1 MKHTH
6 LLPVALMG
14 LLPMVLASS
23 ACAQVEENGQA
34 KLPLWEFGA
43 GVGLLAAPAYLGSSV
58 TRAYAAPWPYF
69 VYRGERLHANRE
81 GIGANLIST
90 DRLKLDLSIG
100 GALPVKSSG
109 TAREGMRDLPL
120 VGEVGP
126 VLKYALIDEDERHWY
141 FRLPV
146 RYGLGA
152 KSGGFESVGWIADP
166 TLRGTETIKLFGKNV
181 DWGID
186 FTVKFQERRFNNFY
200 YRVTPGEATANRAA
214 FEATGGFSG
223 VSVNT
228 GLLTRFDDVVLG
240 AFIGASD
247 LAGSRI
253 AHSSLVEQKTN
264 VYGGLA
270 VFWIFSKSSETA
282 GYKGASN

>member
-1 MKHTH
+1 MKHAH
-6 LLPVALMG
+6 LLPVALTG
-14 LLPMVLASS
+14 LLTVALTSS
-23 ACAQVEENGQA
+23 ASAQVEENGQA
-34 KLPLWEFGA
+34 KLPLWEVGA
-43 GVGLLAAPAYLGSSV
+43 GVGVLVAPAYLGSSV

-81 GIGANLIST
+81 GVGASLIAT
-90 DRLKLDLSIG
+90 DRLKLDLSIS
-100 GALPVKSSG
+100 GALPVRSSG

-126 VLKYALIDEDERHWY
+126 VLKYALVDEDEHRWSI
-141 FRLPV
+141 RLPI
-146 RYGLGA
+146 RYGMGV
-152 KSGGFESVGWIADP
+152 KSGGLESVGWIADP

-181 DWGID
+181 DWGVD
-186 FTVKFQERRFNNFY
+186 FSVKFQDRRFNNFY
-200 YRVTPGEATANRAA
+200 YRVTPAEATANRAA

-228 GLLTRFDDVVLG
+228 GLLARFDDVVVG
-240 AFIGASD
+240 GFIGASD

-264 VYGGLA
+264 VYGGIA
-270 VFWIFSKSSETA
+270 VFWIFSKSSQTS
-282 GYKGASN
+282 GFKGASN